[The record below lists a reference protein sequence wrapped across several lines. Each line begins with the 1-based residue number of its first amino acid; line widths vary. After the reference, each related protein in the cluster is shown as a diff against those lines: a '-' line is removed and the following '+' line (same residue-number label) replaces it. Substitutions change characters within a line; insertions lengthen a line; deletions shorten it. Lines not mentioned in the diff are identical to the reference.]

1 MIPNISP
8 VVHRATITTIIDNL
22 RTLNDTIVVMEST
35 EIRAIT
41 WEAPEHRHIEK
52 SNDWYWAL
60 GIVAVAG
67 ACAAF
72 ILGNV
77 LFGIVIILGT
87 GTMILYADKTPRI
100 IPFAVTMRGIRI
112 DDALHPYSSLESY
125 YIDEECPEGP
135 QLLAKSKKTFAPIL
149 VIPIP
154 EEQVDNIDDLIA
166 VQLPSEEIEEPI
178 SERLL
183 EMFGF

>member
-1 MIPNISP
+1 M
-8 VVHRATITTIIDNL
+8 RA
-22 RTLNDTIVVMEST
+22 V
-35 EIRAIT
+35 T

-60 GIVAVAG
+60 GIVATAS

-77 LFGIVIILGT
+77 LFGIVIIVGT
-87 GTMILYADKTPRI
+87 GTMILFSDREPRV
-100 IPFAVTMRGIRI
+100 IPFAVTVRGIRI
-112 DDALHPYSSLESY
+112 ESTLYPYNSLESY
-125 YIDEECPEGP
+125 HIDEGCPEGP
-135 QLLAKSKKTFAPIL
+135 QLLVKSKRLLLPIF

-154 EEQVDNIDDLIA
+154 EDQVDVIDDMIA
-166 VQLPSEEIEEPI
+166 LQLPNEDLEEPF